1 MLNRKIAHKSLR
13 HKMWEF
19 LLSYQQI
26 WLDITMDIE
35 RQKTKY
41 NILQKFTDFV
51 GLEASLHV
59 HTGRTKLTQRE
70 WREVQLFRYK
80 NATFSYSQ
88 NFMPPIAIV
97 YLENVWEC
105 EELEIFVKVSEFVR
119 AEKNQMSVCVY
130 VSACVFRFFIKIIKI
145 I

>member
-1 MLNRKIAHKSLR
+1 
-13 HKMWEF
+13 
-19 LLSYQQI
+19 
-26 WLDITMDIE
+26 MDIE

-80 NATFSYSQ
+80 NVTFSDSQ

-97 YLENVWEC
+97 YLENV
-105 EELEIFVKVSEFVR
+105 
-119 AEKNQMSVCVY
+119 
-130 VSACVFRFFIKIIKI
+130 
-145 I
+145 